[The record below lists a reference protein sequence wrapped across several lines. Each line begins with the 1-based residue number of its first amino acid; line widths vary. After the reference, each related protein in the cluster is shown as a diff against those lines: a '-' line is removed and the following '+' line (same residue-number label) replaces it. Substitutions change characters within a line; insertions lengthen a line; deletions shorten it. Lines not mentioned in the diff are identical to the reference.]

1 MPGSVRAAE
10 GRQEQR
16 IFTDLWVGG
25 TGTAGWGQ
33 RGVWEALFP
42 DSLASSH
49 PQIQVDKYS

>member
-10 GRQEQR
+10 GRQEQW

-25 TGTAGWGQ
+25 TGTTGWGW
-33 RGVWEALFP
+33 RGIWEALFP